1 METSLSSVPRIYVS
15 LVRVFT
21 VFYDDVFCLAV
32 FFVLPF
38 VVRDTTHLL
47 YTYTVV

>member
-21 VFYDDVFCLAV
+21 VFYEDVFCLAV
-32 FFVLPF
+32 FFLSFRSYDVTP
-38 VVRDTTHLL
+38 R
-47 YTYTVV
+47 TYFIRIQ